1 VAKNPTALPST
12 AMNVTDWPCW
22 ASEYFTGES
31 VYKVS
36 TPTFRKE
43 IPMSNSIQGPQR
55 DPAQTAYEDGRR
67 FGLATAAL
75 ALGVVSF
82 VNMLGIE
89 KSILAIVLAILA
101 MQGAGFRTAVLRRG
115 RTALILASVHVI
127 TSVVVLVI
135 FRARLME
142 LVQLLHKLS

>member
-1 VAKNPTALPST
+1 
-12 AMNVTDWPCW
+12 
-22 ASEYFTGES
+22 
-31 VYKVS
+31 
-36 TPTFRKE
+36 
-43 IPMSNSIQGPQR
+43 MSNSIQGPQR
-55 DPAQTAYEDGRR
+55 DPDQTAYEEGRR

-89 KSILAIVLAILA
+89 KSILAIVLAVLA
-101 MQGAGFRTAVLRRG
+101 IHGAGFRTAVRRRG
-115 RTALILASVHVI
+115 RTALLIASVHVV

-135 FRARLME
+135 FRAKLTE

>member
-1 VAKNPTALPST
+1 
-12 AMNVTDWPCW
+12 
-22 ASEYFTGES
+22 
-31 VYKVS
+31 
-36 TPTFRKE
+36 
-43 IPMSNSIQGPQR
+43 MSNTIQGPPR
-55 DPAQTAYEDGRR
+55 DPVQTAYEDGRR

-82 VNMLGIE
+82 VNLLGIE

-101 MQGAGFRTAVLRRG
+101 IKGGGFRAAVLRRG
-115 RTALILASVHVI
+115 RTALILASAHIVI
-127 TSVVVLVI
+127 SVAILVI

>member
-1 VAKNPTALPST
+1 
-12 AMNVTDWPCW
+12 
-22 ASEYFTGES
+22 
-31 VYKVS
+31 
-36 TPTFRKE
+36 
-43 IPMSNSIQGPQR
+43 MSNSIQGPQR

-101 MQGAGFRTAVLRRG
+101 MQGTEFRTAVLRRG
-115 RTALILASVHVI
+115 RTALILASVHVV

-135 FRARLME
+135 FRAKLME